1 MGIHAFFLCPA
12 VSPPATSLGRRR
24 QRRQQG
30 GRGRQIENNSNTN
43 PSKPYRTMKK
53 VVCVHTAMAL
63 VGPLTE
69 TFKKHFPEVEVE
81 HIAESSLIKEVIKNN
96 SVTPAVRRRLLDY
109 YNAAADSGA
118 DIIFNTCSSVGD
130 IADMG
135 NLICRIPVFRIDRP
149 MAEKAVRDAS
159 RIGVIS
165 TLPTTLDPT
174 CRLLRKCAE
183 EAGRDVVLVEG
194 LADGAFAAGQSGDGE
209 THDRLIAEAAQRIA
223 ADVDLFVLAQGS
235 MERMEGRLAELTGK
249 PVLSSPV
256 LGVKGLRQFMGF

>member
-1 MGIHAFFLCPA
+1 
-12 VSPPATSLGRRR
+12 
-24 QRRQQG
+24 
-30 GRGRQIENNSNTN
+30 
-43 PSKPYRTMKK
+43 MKK

-69 TFKKHFPEVEVE
+69 TFRELSPEVQVE
-81 HIAESSLIKEVIKNN
+81 HIAESSLIKEVIANN
-96 SVTPAVRRRLLDY
+96 AVTPAVRRRLLDY

-130 IADMG
+130 IADLG
-135 NLICRIPVFRIDRP
+135 NSISRVPVFRIDRP
-149 MAEKAVRDAS
+149 MAERAVQEAK

-174 CRLLRKCAE
+174 CRLLKNCAA
-183 EAGRDVVLVEG
+183 EAGKDITLVEG
-194 LADGAFAAGQSGDGE
+194 LADGAFAAGQSGDSE

-223 ADVDLFVLAQGS
+223 DSVDLFVLAQGS
-235 MERMEGRLAELTGK
+235 MARMEQRLSELTGK

-256 LGVKGLRQFMGF
+256 LGVLGLRKRLGLD

>member
-1 MGIHAFFLCPA
+1 
-12 VSPPATSLGRRR
+12 
-24 QRRQQG
+24 
-30 GRGRQIENNSNTN
+30 
-43 PSKPYRTMKK
+43 MKK

-69 TFKKHFPEVEVE
+69 TFRELIPEVQVE
-81 HIAESSLIKEVIKNN
+81 HIAESSLIKEVIANN
-96 SVTPAVRRRLLDY
+96 AVTPAVRRRLLDY

-130 IADMG
+130 IADLG
-135 NLICRIPVFRIDRP
+135 NSISRVQVFRIDRP
-149 MAEKAVRDAS
+149 MAERAVQEAK

-174 CRLLRKCAE
+174 CRLLQNCAA
-183 EAGRDVVLVEG
+183 EAGKEITLVEG
-194 LADGAFAAGQSGDGE
+194 LADGAFAAGQSGDSE

-223 ADVDLFVLAQGS
+223 DSVDLFVLAQGS
-235 MERMEGRLAELTGK
+235 MARMEQRLSELTGK

-256 LGVKGLRQFMGF
+256 LGVLGLRKRLGLD

>member
-1 MGIHAFFLCPA
+1 
-12 VSPPATSLGRRR
+12 
-24 QRRQQG
+24 
-30 GRGRQIENNSNTN
+30 
-43 PSKPYRTMKK
+43 MKK

-69 TFKKHFPEVEVE
+69 TFRELIPEVQVE
-81 HIAESSLIKEVIKNN
+81 HIAESSLIKEVIANN
-96 SVTPAVRRRLLDY
+96 AVTPAVRRRLLDY

-130 IADMG
+130 IADLG
-135 NLICRIPVFRIDRP
+135 NSISRVPVFRIDRP
-149 MAEKAVRDAS
+149 MAERAVQEAK

-174 CRLLRKCAE
+174 CRLLKNCAA
-183 EAGRDVVLVEG
+183 EAGKEITLVEG
-194 LADGAFAAGQSGDGE
+194 LADGAFAAGQSGDSE

-223 ADVDLFVLAQGS
+223 DNVDLFVLAQGS
-235 MERMEGRLAELTGK
+235 MARMEQRLSELTGK

-256 LGVKGLRQFMGF
+256 LGVLGLRKRLGLD

>member
-1 MGIHAFFLCPA
+1 MPLFCAPQTAHQPQALADDSDASDKEA
-12 VSPPATSLGRRR
+12 VGDRE
-24 QRRQQG
+24 
-30 GRGRQIENNSNTN
+30 ENNSNTN

>member
-1 MGIHAFFLCPA
+1 
-12 VSPPATSLGRRR
+12 
-24 QRRQQG
+24 
-30 GRGRQIENNSNTN
+30 
-43 PSKPYRTMKK
+43 MKK

-69 TFKKHFPEVEVE
+69 TFRELIPEVQVE
-81 HIAESSLIKEVIKNN
+81 HIAESSLIKEVIANN
-96 SVTPAVRRRLLDY
+96 AVTPAVRRRLLDY

-130 IADMG
+130 IADLG
-135 NLICRIPVFRIDRP
+135 NSISRVPVFRIDRP
-149 MAEKAVRDAS
+149 MAERAVQEAK

-174 CRLLRKCAE
+174 CRLLQNCAA
-183 EAGRDVVLVEG
+183 EAGKEITLVEG
-194 LADGAFAAGQSGDGE
+194 LADGAFAAGQSGDSE

-223 ADVDLFVLAQGS
+223 DSVDLFVLAQGS
-235 MERMEGRLAELTGK
+235 MARMEQRLSELTGK

-256 LGVKGLRQFMGF
+256 LGVLGLRKRLELD